1 MEAMGMPICGIPI
14 GADIMDGIDWLGID
28 ICAAGF
34 IGDILVK

>member
-1 MEAMGMPICGIPI
+1 MDAIGMPIGE
-14 GADIMDGIDWLGID
+14 GIMDGIDMLGID